1 MVCATLCLLVF
12 SSSVF
17 AFSDVDW
24 AGCPDD
30 WHSGGYVVFLDPN
43 LIAWSTHRQA
53 IVSGSSTEAKYKV
66 VANATQSLL
75 QEELGVSQYHL
86 PTLWR
91 DNIGSTFLL
100 FNSVFHDGPS
110 ISRLIIIL

>member
-1 MVCATLCLLVF
+1 MLIGLV
-12 SSSVF
+12 VQMTG
-17 AFSDVDW
+17 AQ
-24 AGCPDD
+24 
-30 WHSGGYVVFLDPN
+30 GGYVVFLDPN
-43 LIAWSTHRQA
+43 LIAWSTYRQA
-53 IVSGSSTEAKYKV
+53 IVSDSSTEAKYKV
-66 VANATQSLL
+66 VANATQSLI
-75 QEELGVSQYHL
+75 QELGVSQHHL